1 VLFTPGVEAENLS
14 LTLSATGPALPG
26 VDIGGTVGFRWLS
39 EGASGTF
46 RRGGDPKAN
55 YKPLY
60 KLQKPRPTFWEWING
75 HRGEVGNGDMVDR

>member
-46 RRGGDPKAN
+46 RRGGDPKA
-55 YKPLY
+55 KAFVQAAKTLSHV
-60 KLQKPRPTFWEWING
+60 LG
-75 HRGEVGNGDMVDR
+75 VD